1 MICVLLEKFQGLQ
14 NLVGK
19 CDIRSVIVSL
29 SDGIGDF
36 LTRIRNAQLA
46 MHRETRVLFSKVN
59 SSILKIL
66 KEEGYILNYE
76 KQESDSIPS
85 LVVQLKY
92 YDKSPVINDIARVS
106 KPGCRYYSKCKD
118 ISKAYNGLGI
128 FIISTPK
135 GVMTDYN
142 ARRLKVGGEVLCRV
156 F

>member
-1 MICVLLEKFQGLQ
+1 MA
-14 NLVGK
+14 
-19 CDIRSVIVSL
+19 L
-29 SDGIGDF
+29 SDSIGDF

-46 MHRETRVLFSKVN
+46 MHRTTRVLFSKVN

-66 KEEGYILNYE
+66 KDEGYILDYE
-76 KQESDSIPS
+76 KQVVDNLPS
-85 LVVQLKY
+85 FIVKLKY
-92 YDKSPVINDIARVS
+92 YEKSPVISDIVRVS
-106 KPGCRYYSKCKD
+106 KPGCRCYSKYKD

-142 ARRLKVGGEVLCRV
+142 AHKLKVGGEVLCRV

>member
-1 MICVLLEKFQGLQ
+1 M
-14 NLVGK
+14 
-19 CDIRSVIVSL
+19 SL
-29 SDGIGDF
+29 SDSIGDF

-66 KEEGYILNYE
+66 KEEGYILNYK
-76 KQESDSIPS
+76 KQESDSVPS

-106 KPGCRYYSKCKD
+106 KPGCRCYSKCKD

-135 GVMTDYN
+135 GVMTDHN

>member
-1 MICVLLEKFQGLQ
+1 MICVLLDKFQGLQ

-85 LVVQLKY
+85 LFY
-92 YDKSPVINDIARVS
+92 SFSINPTFTYI
-106 KPGCRYYSKCKD
+106 P
-118 ISKAYNGLGI
+118 N
-128 FIISTPK
+128 FIIQS
-135 GVMTDYN
+135 
-142 ARRLKVGGEVLCRV
+142 RSRS
-156 F
+156 